1 MKDTITTQRQVIN
14 TLKGQNS
21 SYTRGIC
28 SCLETSKKDKITTQ
42 RQVIITTQRQVVN
55 TLKGQNSSGTREQP

>member
-1 MKDTITTQRQVIN
+1 MKDKITTQRQVIN

-28 SCLETSKKDKITTQ
+28 SCLETSMKDKITTQ
-42 RQVIITTQRQVVN
+42 RQAIN
-55 TLKGQNSSGTREQP
+55 TLKGQNSSDTRE